1 MKCKEAV
8 KFAKSIEE
16 DMTTALSKSEAGL
29 REASGFLM
37 GWSYALGVI
46 DDLASGRIDPDGVEI
61 SVRGA
66 ISLTLACEA
75 VPCPENGNEAVD
87 ALIKAADGAAES
99 YRDEKDK
106 DDGVL
111 MYLAGFNVGVQTVGG
126 MMDGRLS
133 IDAAKPE
140 DVLAAAKTTS
150 EITSALS
157 GLADLLRSMQ

>member
-1 MKCKEAV
+1 MKFKEAV
-8 KFAKSIEE
+8 KFAKGIEE
-16 DMTTALSKSEAGL
+16 DMTTTLSKSEAGL

-61 SVRGA
+61 SARGA
-66 ISLTLACEA
+66 LSLVLTCDA
-75 VPCPENGNEAVD
+75 VPCPENNEAVN
-87 ALIKAADGAAES
+87 ALIKAVEGASES

-126 MMDGRLS
+126 MMDGRLG

-157 GLADLLRSMQ
+157 GLADLLRSI

>member
-16 DMTTALSKSEAGL
+16 DMTTELSASKAGL

-46 DDLASGRIDPDGVEI
+46 EDLASGRIDPDGIEI

-66 ISLTLACEA
+66 RSLARTCEA
-75 VPCPENGNEAVD
+75 VPCPENNEAVD
-87 ALIKAADGAAES
+87 ALIKAADGAVEA
-99 YRDEKDK
+99 YRDEEDK

-140 DVLAAAKTTS
+140 DVLAAAKMTS

-157 GLADLLRSMQ
+157 GLADLLGSI

>member
-8 KFAKSIEE
+8 KFAKGIEE
-16 DMTTALSKSEAGL
+16 EMTTALSKSKAGL

-46 DDLASGRIDPDGVEI
+46 DDLASGRIDPDGIEI

-66 ISLTLACEA
+66 RSLVRACEA
-75 VPCPENGNEAVD
+75 VPCPENNEAVD
-87 ALIKAADGAAES
+87 ALIKAVEGAADA
-99 YRDEKDK
+99 YRDEEDR
-106 DDGVL
+106 DDGVV
-111 MYLAGFNVGVQTVGG
+111 MYLAGFNGGVQAVGG
-126 MMDGRLS
+126 MMDGRLG

-140 DVLAAAKTTS
+140 DVLAAAKMTS